1 MKKVTLIYFLFII
14 SLGFSQSITW
24 NNPISA
30 VAPGETINMDVSYD
44 AGSEDFFYV
53 SVILREVDAAFGIVK
68 DYNQV
73 FPIDENAG
81 QQPNA
86 QSNVTFDY
94 TIDASAPNSTSLSSG
109 NQYLLIIFMSYN
121 NDGGFVND
129 NTAITVDS
137 TLSIDSF
144 DNEKS
149 ISGFYP
155 NPVKDVLYFNNELI
169 SDQYTIIDFTG
180 RTVKSV
186 KGTSS
191 LNVEEL
197 AAGTYFIQ
205 TEKGTGKFVKI

>member
-14 SLGFSQSITW
+14 SLGFSQSVTW

-53 SVILREVDAAFGIVK
+53 SIILREVDASFNIVN

-73 FPIDENAG
+73 FPIDENSG
-81 QQPNA
+81 QQPNS
-86 QSNVTFDY
+86 QNNVTFDY
-94 TIDASAPNSTSLSSG
+94 TIDANAPNTSSLPSG

-129 NTAITVDS
+129 NTSITVDS

-169 SDQYTIIDFTG
+169 SEQYTIIDFTG

-186 KGTSS
+186 KGATS

-197 AAGTYFIQ
+197 TAGTYFIQ

>member
-30 VAPGETINMDVSYD
+30 VVPGETINMDVSYD

-53 SVILREVDAAFGIVK
+53 SIILREVDAAFNIVN
-68 DYNQV
+68 DYNQI

-86 QSNVTFDY
+86 QNNVTFDY
-94 TIDASAPNSTSLSSG
+94 TIDANAPNSSSLSSG

-129 NTAITVDS
+129 NTGITVDS

-155 NPVKDVLYFNNELI
+155 NPVKNVLYFNDELI

-186 KGTSS
+186 KGATS

-197 AAGTYFIQ
+197 TAGTYFIQ

>member
-1 MKKVTLIYFLFII
+1 MKKFTLISFLFVI

-30 VAPGETINMDVSYD
+30 VAPGETINMDISYD

-53 SVILREVDAAFGIVK
+53 SVMLRELNASGGTVNNYNVIFPVDESG
-68 DYNQV
+68 
-73 FPIDENAG
+73 G

-86 QSNVTFDY
+86 QDNVTFNY
-94 TIDASAPNSTSLSSG
+94 TIDASAPNSTALPAGHS
-109 NQYLLIIFMSYN
+109 YRLIIFMSYN
-121 NDGGFVND
+121 NDGGFRND
-129 NTAITVDS
+129 NTDIIVDS
-137 TLSIDSF
+137 TLSIGSF

-155 NPVKDVLYFNNELI
+155 NPVKDVLYFNDESI

-186 KGTSS
+186 KGASS

-197 AAGTYFIQ
+197 TAGTYFIQ

>member
-30 VAPGETINMDVSYD
+30 VAPGETINMDISYD

-53 SVILREVDAAFGIVK
+53 SVILREVDAAFNIIK

-73 FPIDENAG
+73 FPVDENAG

-86 QSNVTFDY
+86 QNNVTFDY

-129 NTAITVDS
+129 NTGITLDS

-144 DNEKS
+144 DNGKS

-197 AAGTYFIQ
+197 TAGTYFIQ